1 MLIKGDKIK
10 LIKAIGGFDKIGDIF
25 EITGVNELGTITIS
39 SNYGTGI
46 MSYDEF
52 EKYFEKVEE
61 KPLVWGEWKRHLND
75 PNYENRTF
83 AYRTNGKTIE
93 LIEKGKKVRSVCLDE
108 DIFNLDYGLDLCL
121 KKQDVIKAKAAIRD
135 ANKKHRAVV
144 KELNKLLREM

>member
-10 LIKAIGGFDKIGDIF
+10 LIKSIGSFDKIGDIF

-46 MSYDEF
+46 MSYNEF
-52 EKYFEKVEE
+52 EKYFEKIEE
-61 KPLVWGEWKRHLND
+61 ESLVWSEWKRHIVD
-75 PNYENRTF
+75 PNHEHRTF
-83 AYRTNGKTIE
+83 TYRTNGKAIE

-108 DIFNLDYGLDLCL
+108 DVFNLDYGLDLCL
-121 KKQDVIKAKAAIRD
+121 KKQDVIQAKAAIRD
-135 ANKKHRAVV
+135 ANKKHRVAV